1 MVLKPA
7 KNIRKHLT
15 GTSFLK
21 RNVVQWVQSEW
32 SFAEYV
38 YYLHADIMY
47 VHVGCIK
54 YYDLLYAFDDFA

>member
-1 MVLKPA
+1 MNFYTIK
-7 KNIRKHLT
+7 
-15 GTSFLK
+15 
-21 RNVVQWVQSEW
+21 QYWSEW